1 MQHRSSRGTKPTNS
15 GIVSIDTLENR
26 TLFSGGEPGVL
37 APAFPEIIGE
47 PIVIGTHSLID
58 ITFTADNGR
67 KTTIS
72 VKGAQAAITFSGTS
86 VPLLANRHGY
96 FPHGAVEVVQ
106 SILLTDAVPGKASL
120 SEVCAYSPTPTP
132 FNVGSITG
140 GDLGSIKFP
149 DVNLTG
155 SLGVTSVGRVTL
167 DDVSGAAI
175 TVSKSLSA
183 MTVTGNMTGSLT
195 AGSIGSLNA
204 AELLQE
210 NVTTTAAF
218 SRSALQ
224 IGSVTAK
231 TGIQQSNIISAG
243 NIGSVTAGYIQNSV
257 ITAAAH
263 LTANTA
269 GTFPS
274 ELVPESS
281 SAFTS
286 AASIR
291 SIKVLPSITT
301 DFFSNSVIAAK
312 TIQNANIGMI
322 TGGGGLAAH
331 AFGGVSAVG
340 PTGELDSITLHLGPK
355 DLRTS
360 TTLRAALTRLGVPYT
375 EGAGLQDNTM
385 FYDFDLNV
393 LR

>member
-1 MQHRSSRGTKPTNS
+1 MQQGCSRGAR
-15 GIVSIDTLENR
+15 IISIDTLENR
-26 TLFSGGEPGVL
+26 LLFSTGEPGVL
-37 APAFPEIIGE
+37 APAYPEIIGE
-47 PIVIGTHSLID
+47 PIVIGTHNLID

-72 VKGAQAAITFSGTS
+72 VKGAQAAITFSGIS

-96 FPHGAVEVVQ
+96 FPNGSEESVE
-106 SILLTDAVPGKASL
+106 SIQLTDAVPGKASL
-120 SEVCAYSPTPTP
+120 SEVCAYSLTPTP
-132 FNVGSITG
+132 FNVGAITG
-140 GDLGSIKFP
+140 GDLGAIKFP

-155 SLGVTSVGRVTL
+155 SLALNSVGRVTL

-183 MTVTGNMTGSLT
+183 INVTGNMTGSLT
-195 AGSIGSLNA
+195 AGTLGSVNA

-210 NVTTTAAF
+210 NIQTTAAF
-218 SRSALQ
+218 NKTALE
-224 IGSVTAK
+224 IASVTAK
-231 TGIQQSNIISAG
+231 TGIQQSNIISEG

-257 ITAAAH
+257 ITAAAV

-269 GTFPS
+269 GAYPS
-274 ELVPESS
+274 EVVPQYS
-281 SAFTS
+281 SAFS
-286 AASIR
+286 APASIR

-312 TIQNANIGMI
+312 TIGNANIGMI

-331 AFGGVSAVG
+331 AFASVSAVG
-340 PTGELDSITLHLGPK
+340 PTGELDSVTLHLNAK
-355 DLRTS
+355 QLHTS
-360 TTLRAALTRLGVPYT
+360 TTLRSALTKLGVPYT
-375 EGAGLQDNTM
+375 QGAGLQDNTS